1 MKKTKGK
8 KLIQKWNKVKDKV
21 RQGYAI
27 GTKVKYVGE
36 YKDKYKNQVFTI
48 IRQDIQNIEN
58 VVLVMDREGTYVN
71 IGDLEII
78 SWQSKIKK

>member
-8 KLIQKWNKVKDKV
+8 KLIQKLNKVKDKI
-21 RQGYAI
+21 RQVYAI

-48 IRQDIQNIEN
+48 IRYDNQDIRN
-58 VVLVMDREGTYVN
+58 VVLVMNGEGTYVN
-71 IGDLEII
+71 ISDLEII
-78 SWQSKIKK
+78 S

>member
-8 KLIQKWNKVKDKV
+8 KLIQKLNKVKDKI
-21 RQGYAI
+21 RQVYAI

-36 YKDKYKNQVFTI
+36 YKDEYKNQVFTI

-58 VVLVMDREGTYVN
+58 VVLVMNGEGTYVN
-71 IGDLEII
+71 IGDLEIV
-78 SWQSKIKK
+78 K

>member
-8 KLIQKWNKVKDKV
+8 KLIQKLNKVKDKI
-21 RQGYAI
+21 RQVYAI

-48 IRQDIQNIEN
+48 IRYDNQDIRN

-78 SWQSKIKK
+78 S

>member
-1 MKKTKGK
+1 MKKIKGK
-8 KLIQKWNKVKDKV
+8 KLIQKLNKVKDKI
-21 RQGYAI
+21 RQVYAI

-78 SWQSKIKK
+78 K

>member
-8 KLIQKWNKVKDKV
+8 KLIQKLNKVKDKI
-21 RQGYAI
+21 RQVYKI

-58 VVLVMDREGTYVN
+58 VVLIMDGEGTFVN
-71 IGDLEII
+71 ISDLEII
-78 SWQSKIKK
+78 K

>member
-8 KLIQKWNKVKDKV
+8 KLIQKLNKVKDKI
-21 RQGYAI
+21 RQVYAI

-58 VVLVMDREGTYVN
+58 VVLIMDGEGTFVN
-71 IGDLEII
+71 ISDLEII
-78 SWQSKIKK
+78 S

>member
-8 KLIQKWNKVKDKV
+8 KLIQKLNKVKDKI
-21 RQGYAI
+21 RQVYAI

-58 VVLVMDREGTYVN
+58 VVIVMRGEGTFVN
-71 IGDLEII
+71 ISDLEII
-78 SWQSKIKK
+78 S

>member
-8 KLIQKWNKVKDKV
+8 KLIQKLNKVKDKI
-21 RQGYAI
+21 RQVYAI
-27 GTKVKYVGE
+27 GTKVKYVGK

-58 VVLVMDREGTYVN
+58 VVLVMDGEGIFVN
-71 IGDLEII
+71 ICNLEV
-78 SWQSKIKK
+78 IK

>member
-8 KLIQKWNKVKDKV
+8 KLIQKLNKVKDKI
-21 RQGYAI
+21 RQVYKI

-36 YKDKYKNQVFTI
+36 YKYKYKNQVFTI

-58 VVLVMDREGTYVN
+58 VVLVMDGESTFVN
-71 IGDLEII
+71 ISDLEII
-78 SWQSKIKK
+78 K

>member
-8 KLIQKWNKVKDKV
+8 KLIQKLNKVKDKI
-21 RQGYAI
+21 RQVYAI

-58 VVLVMDREGTYVN
+58 VVLVMDGEGTFVN
-71 IGDLEII
+71 ISDLEII
-78 SWQSKIKK
+78 S

>member
-8 KLIQKWNKVKDKV
+8 KLIQKLNKVKDKI
-21 RQGYAI
+21 RQVYAI

-36 YKDKYKNQVFTI
+36 YKDEYKNQVFTI

-71 IGDLEII
+71 ICDLEII
-78 SWQSKIKK
+78 ESKT

>member
-1 MKKTKGK
+1 MKKKGK
-8 KLIQKWNKVKDKV
+8 KLIQELNKVKDKI
-21 RQGYAI
+21 RQVYAI

-48 IRQDIQNIEN
+48 IRYDNQDIRN

-78 SWQSKIKK
+78 S

>member
-8 KLIQKWNKVKDKV
+8 KLIQKLNKVKDKI
-21 RQGYAI
+21 RQVYAK

-58 VVLVMDREGTYVN
+58 VVIVMRGEGTFVN
-71 IGDLEII
+71 ISDLEII
-78 SWQSKIKK
+78 S